1 MSDNLGEK
9 VSIVSDD
16 LPYPGSAPP
25 DDLFGSAQ
33 EAEAPFSMEAPVTTQ
48 VKPDSLDVAYEP
60 KVKKAVAAKPEPK
73 VQPKSTAQGK
83 KPSLQLQKFREAFSL
98 QRIKKVPH
106 TVVRSDGEG
115 GTVSMTFQF
124 RAMNYEDFQWVA
136 MKATELKDMP
146 IAFAWNLTSAAI
158 SICAMDMELEENAQ
172 PTPIHEVFDIKVES
186 PTQVRDPY
194 YPTPNIR
201 FAAADAL
208 LVELKSSLYDVVEEL
223 HQAIETHISAQSQM
237 VEQEKTE
244 NPLV

>member
-9 VSIVSDD
+9 VSITSDD

-25 DDLFGSAQ
+25 DDLFDSAQ
-33 EAEAPFSMEAPVTTQ
+33 EAEAPFSMDAPPA
-48 VKPDSLDVAYEP
+48 KLNRSDSLEVAYEP

-73 VQPKSTAQGK
+73 AQPKSSVPTK

-106 TVVRSDGEG
+106 TVVRNDGEG
-115 GTVSMTFQF
+115 GSVSMTFQL

-136 MKATELKDMP
+136 MRATELKDMP
-146 IAFAWNLTSAAI
+146 IAFAWNLTSTAI

-172 PTPIHEVFDIKVES
+172 PTPIHEVFDIKVEGA
-186 PTQVRDPY
+186 TQVRDPY
-194 YPTPNIR
+194 YPAPAIR

-208 LVELKSSLYDVVEEL
+208 LLELKSSLYDVVEEL
-223 HQAIETHISAQSQM
+223 HQAVDNTISSQSQLI
-237 VEQEKTE
+237 EQEKDE